1 MLRPYFFLAAMAAV
15 PMGAMADS
23 HTYDSAKEDFE
34 VFEDT
39 FGTTPG
45 KRRNHTK
52 GFCFAG
58 EFSPVDPAILAYTSS
73 PIFRATSSV
82 NGRVSHKGGNNLTPD
97 NKFSDRGLAFDIT
110 TPDGDYHIMGLNTED
125 FFPAS
130 NPADFIDLVRT
141 LPKGTEAVKALAAER
156 PELAA
161 YLKHHKQDREKV
173 NRPYEGTTFNSVN
186 AFYLV
191 NGKGE
196 RTAIR
201 WSMVPTTPKGFVV
214 PESENFLME
223 NMNANLA
230 AGTVSWDMV
239 VTIANPGDD
248 PDNPAIRWTGEHKEV
263 TAARLTVSSTATE
276 ADGECD
282 TMNFDPAVLSDG
294 FELSDDPV
302 LAARSAIYAHGA
314 GVRLGE
320 K

>member
-1 MLRPYFFLAAMAAV
+1 MLRICTFLVGMAAV
-15 PMGAMADS
+15 PMGALADG
-23 HTYDSAKEDFE
+23 HAYTSAKEDFE
-34 VFEDT
+34 VFEGT
-39 FGTTPG
+39 FGVTEG

-52 GFCFAG
+52 GFCFVG
-58 EFSPVDPAILAYTSS
+58 EFSPVDPAILTYSNS
-73 PIFRATSSV
+73 PIFQTVSKV
-82 NGRVSHKGGNNLTPD
+82 NGRVSHKGGNNATPD

-110 TPDGDYHIMGLNTED
+110 TPDGDYHIINVNTEE

-130 NPADFIDLVRT
+130 TPSDFIDLVRT
-141 LPKGTEAVKALAAER
+141 LPKGGDAVKALAAER

-191 NGKGE
+191 NDASE

-201 WSMVPTTPKGFVV
+201 WSMVPTTPKDFVV
-214 PESENFLME
+214 AQSENFLMD

-230 AGTVSWDMV
+230 SGEVSWDMV
-239 VTIANPGDD
+239 VTIANAEDD
-248 PDNPAIRWTGEHKEV
+248 PDNAALRWTGDHTQIV
-263 TAARLTVSSTATE
+263 AARLTVLSTATE
-276 ADGECD
+276 ADGDCD
-282 TMNFDPAVLSDG
+282 AMNYDPTILSDG
-294 FELSDDPV
+294 FEVSDDPI
-302 LAARSAIYAHGA
+302 LEARAQIYAHGV

>member
-1 MLRPYFFLAAMAAV
+1 MLKTCTFLTAIAAV
-15 PMGAMADS
+15 PMGALADDDY
-23 HTYDSAKEDFE
+23 TSAKEDFE
-34 VFEDT
+34 VFEST
-39 FGTTPG
+39 FGVTEG

-52 GFCFAG
+52 GFCFVG
-58 EFSPVDPAILAYTSS
+58 VFSPVDPAILAYTNS
-73 PIFRATSSV
+73 PIFKATSEV

-97 NKFSDRGLAFDIT
+97 NTFSDRGLAFDIT
-110 TPDGDYHIMGLNTED
+110 TPEGGYHIINMNTED

-130 NPADFIDLVRT
+130 NPSDFIDLLRT
-141 LPKGTEAVKALAAER
+141 LPKGGDAVKALAAER

-191 NGKGE
+191 NDAGE
-196 RTAIR
+196 RTAVR
-201 WSMVPTTPKGFVV
+201 WSMVPTTAQSFVV

-223 NMNANLA
+223 NMNANIA
-230 AGTVSWDMV
+230 AGDVAWDMV

-248 PDNPAIRWTGEHKEV
+248 PDNAAVRWTGEHTKI
-263 TAARLTVSSTATE
+263 TAARLTVLSTATE
-276 ADGECD
+276 AAGDCD
-282 TMNFDPAVLSDG
+282 AMNYDPTVLSDG
-294 FELSDDPV
+294 FETSDDPV
-302 LAARSAIYAHGA
+302 LEARSQIYAHGV

>member
-1 MLRPYFFLAAMAAV
+1 MLRTFALFAAFAAT
-15 PMGAMADS
+15 PMSAAADS
-23 HTYDSAKEDFE
+23 QHYNSAEEDFA
-34 VFEDT
+34 VFEST
-39 FGTTPG
+39 FGITPG

-52 GFCFAG
+52 GFCFVG
-58 EFSPVDPAILAYTSS
+58 EFSPVDPAILTYTSS
-73 PIFRATSSV
+73 PIFKATSKV
-82 NGRVSHKGGNNLTPD
+82 NGRVSHKGGDNLTPD

-141 LPKGTEAVKALAAER
+141 LPKGADAVKALAAER

-161 YLKHHKQDREKV
+161 YLKHHKHDREKV
-173 NRPYEGTTFNSVN
+173 NRPYEATTFNSVN

-191 NGKGE
+191 NDKGE

-201 WSMVPTTPKGFVV
+201 WSMVPTTVKGFVV
-214 PESENFLME
+214 PESENFLKE

-230 AGTVSWDMV
+230 AGSVSWDMI

-248 PDNPAIRWTGEHKEV
+248 PDNAAIRWTGEHKEI
-263 TAARLTVSSTATE
+263 TAARLTVTSTASE

-282 TMNFDPAVLSDG
+282 AMNFDPTVLSDG
-294 FELSDDPV
+294 FELSDDPI
-302 LAARSAIYAHGA
+302 LAARSAIYAHGV